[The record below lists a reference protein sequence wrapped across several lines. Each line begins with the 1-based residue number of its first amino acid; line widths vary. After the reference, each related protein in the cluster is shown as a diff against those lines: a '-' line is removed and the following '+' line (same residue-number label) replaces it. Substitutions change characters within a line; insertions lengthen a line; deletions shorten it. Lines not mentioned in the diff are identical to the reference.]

1 VGRVVLWAL
10 CKQGYRPHPV
20 GDSRMASGL
29 LGSGLMGEER
39 IAVTV
44 WEKRISPVFDVSR
57 RALVLTVED
66 GREMG
71 REELILP
78 DGGAD
83 AKLAVLRGHRVG
95 TLLCGA
101 VSRPVALHAA
111 AMGFRLLAFLAGDA
125 EQIIAA
131 HLGGRLPSG
140 LFLMPGCGGRRG
152 RRGNR
157 SRSWEIGN
165 WERGIEMPSG
175 DGTGPQGKGP
185 GSGRGLGPCGGG
197 KRGLGRGQGGRRGP
211 DSRGGGGS
219 GIGRGTGQGRNQS
232 DNPGGGGRSQS

>member
-1 VGRVVLWAL
+1 
-10 CKQGYRPHPV
+10 
-20 GDSRMASGL
+20 
-29 LGSGLMGEER
+29 
-39 IAVTV
+39 VTV
-44 WEKRISPVFDVSR
+44 WEERISPVFDVSR
-57 RALVLTVED
+57 RALLLTVED
-66 GREMG
+66 GREVG
-71 REELILP
+71 REELVLP

-83 AKLAVLRGHRVG
+83 AKLTVLRGHRVG

-111 AMGFRLLAFLAGDA
+111 AMGLRLLAFLAGDA

-157 SRSWEIGN
+157 SRSWVVAN
-165 WERGIEMPSG
+165 WERRTEMPSG

-185 GSGRGLGPCGGG
+185 GTGRGLGPCGGG
-197 KRGLGRGQGGRRGP
+197 NRSSGRGPRVGRDPGSRGGGGGGSGKGAGQGRGQGGNP
-211 DSRGGGGS
+211 PRGGS
-219 GIGRGTGQGRNQS
+219 RES
-232 DNPGGGGRSQS
+232 